1 MSQQVADPYSGEP
14 QRHPALVVRSQKP
27 FNAETPAELL
37 TGKLYTPND
46 LFYVRNHLPVPAV
59 DPAAYTVRFFAVI
72 FAQSVYASIGRSRR
86 CNHSA

>member
-1 MSQQVADPYSGEP
+1 MSQQVADPYSNEP
-14 QRHPALVVRSQKP
+14 KRHPALVIRSQKP

-59 DPAAYTVRFFAVI
+59 DPAAYTVSLLRFLVEML
-72 FAQSVYASIGRSRR
+72 GTEL
-86 CNHSA
+86 CPSAARAAIP